1 MTQRFDLVIG
11 LGVTGQSCVRYLARQ
26 GTPVRALDTRQRPPG
41 LDACRR
47 DFPDV
52 PVHTGGFREDW
63 LDDATR
69 LIVSPGVPVVTPEIA
84 RQSEAGKEVV
94 GDIELFAKAAA
105 QPVAAVTG
113 SNAKSTVTS
122 LLGQMAAAAGKRVAA
137 GGNLGAP
144 ALDILADDVELYA
157 LELSSF
163 QLETTYSLD
172 AQVAALLNVSPDHLD
187 RYHSLSDY
195 IAAKQHIYDGCQV
208 AVWNRDDEVTRP
220 QKPVPAQITFGMHA
234 DADYRLDPDSGDLL
248 RGGRVLLHRDD
259 LLLPGNHNAL
269 NVLAALALAE
279 ALELPLDSSVAEA
292 CRFAG
297 LPHRCRHVAEAAGV
311 RWFND
316 SKGTNLG
323 ATRAAL
329 EGIGPAIEGRVVLIA
344 GGQGKGQDFATLA
357 EPARTCVRA
366 AVLIGED
373 GPRMGEALDGIVA
386 VEQAGDMT
394 TAVRR
399 AAELARPGDAVLL
412 SPGCASFDQ
421 FDDYAARGE
430 AFEAAAREVTHGQS

>member
-1 MTQRFDLVIG
+1 MTERFDLVIG
-11 LGVTGQSCVRYLARQ
+11 LGVTGEACVRYLARQ
-26 GTPVRALDTRQRPPG
+26 GAPVRALDTRQRPPD
-41 LDACRR
+41 LDTVRR

-52 PVHTGGFREDW
+52 PVHTGGLREDW

-122 LLGQMAAAAGKRVAA
+122 LLGCMAAAADKRVAV
-137 GGNLGAP
+137 GGNLGEP
-144 ALDILADDVELYA
+144 ALDLLEYDVELYV

-172 AQVAALLNVSPDHLD
+172 AQVAGLLNVSPDHLD
-187 RYHSLSDY
+187 RYHSLGDY
-195 IAAKQHIYDGCQV
+195 IAAKQHIFDGCQV

-220 QKPVPAQITFGMHA
+220 QKPVPTDITFGVHP
-234 DADYRLDPDSGDLL
+234 DAHYRLDPHRGDLL
-248 RGGRVLLHRDD
+248 RAGRVLMHRDD

-279 ALELPLDSSVAEA
+279 ALELPLETSLAEA
-292 CRFAG
+292 ARFAG
-297 LPHRCRHVAEAAGV
+297 LPHRCRHVAEAGGV

-316 SKGTNLG
+316 SKATNLG

-344 GGQGKGQDFATLA
+344 GGQGKGQDFAPLA
-357 EPARTCVRA
+357 EPARAFVRA
-366 AVLIGED
+366 AVLMGED
-373 GPRMGEALDGIVA
+373 GPRIGEALNDTVPA
-386 VEQAGDMT
+386 EQVGDMT
-394 TAVRR
+394 MAVQR
-399 AAELARPGDAVLL
+399 AFAWARPGDAVLL

-430 AFEAAAREVTHGQS
+430 VFEAAVREVTHGSA

>member
-1 MTQRFDLVIG
+1 MTERFDLVIG
-11 LGVTGQSCVRYLARQ
+11 LGVTGQSCARYLARQ
-26 GTPVRALDTRQRPPG
+26 GTPVRALDTRQRPPD
-41 LDACRR
+41 LDAFRR

-52 PVHTGGFREDW
+52 PLHTGGFREDW

-105 QPVAAVTG
+105 RPVAAVTG

-122 LLGQMAAAAGKRVAA
+122 LLGRMAAAAGKRVAA
-137 GGNLGAP
+137 GGNLGEP
-144 ALDILADDVELYA
+144 ALDLLADDVELYV

-172 AQVAALLNVSPDHLD
+172 AQVAGLLNVSPDHLD
-187 RYHSLSDY
+187 RYHSLGDY
-195 IAAKQHIYDGCQV
+195 IAAKQHIFDGCQV

-220 QKPVPAQITFGMHA
+220 QKPVPAEITFGAHP

-248 RGGRVLLHRDD
+248 RDGRRLMHRDD

-279 ALELPLDSSVAEA
+279 ALELPRDASVAEA
-292 CRFAG
+292 GRFAG
-297 LPHRCRHVAEAAGV
+297 LPHRCRHVADAGGV

-316 SKGTNLG
+316 SKATNLG

-329 EGIGPAIEGRVVLIA
+329 EGIGPAIGGQVVLIA
-344 GGQGKGQDFATLA
+344 GGQGKDQDFAPLA
-357 EPARTCVRA
+357 ELARSFVRA

-373 GPRMGEALDGIVA
+373 GPRIGEALGDTVPA
-386 VEQAGDMT
+386 EHAGDMT
-394 TAVRR
+394 TAVHR
-399 AAELARPGDAVLL
+399 ALELARPGDGVLL

-430 AFEAAAREVTHGQS
+430 AFEAAVREVTHGPA

>member
-11 LGVTGQSCVRYLARQ
+11 LGVTGQSCVRYLTRQ

-41 LDACRR
+41 LDAFRR

-63 LDDATR
+63 LNDAHR

-84 RQSEAGKEVV
+84 RQTEAGKEVV

-122 LLGQMAAAAGKRVAA
+122 LLGEMAAAAGKRVAA
-137 GGNLGAP
+137 GGNLGEP

-187 RYHSLSDY
+187 RY
-195 IAAKQHIYDGCQV
+195 IAAKQHIFDGCQV

-220 QKPVPAQITFGMHA
+220 QKPVPAEITFGIHA
-234 DADYRLDPDSGDLL
+234 DADYRLDPDSGDRL
-248 RGGRVLLHRDD
+248 RGDRVLLHRDD

-292 CRFAG
+292 ARFAG

-357 EPARTCVRA
+357 EPARDCVRA

-373 GPRMGEALDGIVA
+373 GPRIGEVLEGIVP

-399 AAELARPGDAVLL
+399 AAELAQPGDAVLL

-430 AFEAAAREVTHGQS
+430 AFEAAVREVTHGPS